1 MATVQRDG
9 KEVEVGVCRYITN
22 PDAVTCE
29 YAIVI
34 ADEWQR
40 RGLGRRMMMVLIEVA
55 RRRRLGAMVGHVLS
69 SNRSMLDLC
78 QKPGFVVSESNED
91 PQVKRVKLALKG
103 G

>member
-1 MATVQRDG
+1 M
-9 KEVEVGVCRYITN
+9 
-22 PDAVTCE
+22 TCE

-78 QKPGFVVSESNED
+78 QEPGFVVSESNED
-91 PQVKRVKLALKG
+91 PQVKRVRLALKG